1 MTSNKIQ
8 ETTNGLRR
16 VNELLGKYVQE
27 QALCYEEKRE
37 LWLFYKEHKDMGL
50 QTFATAC
57 QVLSTGSCFTSLTTP
72 GC

>member
-27 QALCYEEKRE
+27 RTLCFEEKRE
-37 LWLFYKEHKDMGL
+37 LWQFYKEYKDTNALIDYVVSMAEINL
-50 QTFATAC
+50 DQL
-57 QVLSTGSCFTSLTTP
+57 LSDAQ
-72 GC
+72 